1 MPLASKNEAV
11 DASAELA
18 RAFVRGDA
26 KFDLEIH
33 GRDEELLLAMSMGG
47 LGTFK
52 RIPGELLTPALI
64 ENGALSTCEMLE
76 EIDCY
81 VQGDPD
87 KTFLALIAKGH
98 SFHSVHPALLTK
110 EMIEESYRQSPHDT
124 IRKRGSKGDRVYAL
138 YDTELM
144 IKAVSEHITLL
155 TDLDEDELR
164 KIPDEVIAKSFSS
177 DPGQGFV
184 LERCG
189 KFHILVEAVKDG
201 LWPADMEPAR
211 PSNLRDAMAFRLQCN
226 KFDLHKIIY
235 LNAYIAGFTAAE
247 AAAVASSS
255 EAKSLLLELYP
266 TDELLKVFAG
276 DRKMKGRIVEADLGM

>member
-1 MPLASKNEAV
+1 M
-11 DASAELA
+11 DARVELA

-26 KFDLEIH
+26 KFDLGIH
-33 GRDEELLLAMSMGG
+33 GSDEELLLAMSMGG

-64 ENGALSTCEMLE
+64 ENGALSTCEMLD
-76 EIDCY
+76 EIYCY
-81 VQGDPD
+81 VQGDPAQ
-87 KTFLALIAKGH
+87 TFLTLIAKGH

-124 IRKRGSKGDRVYAL
+124 IRKRGSKGDRVHAL

-155 TDLDEDELR
+155 TDLDKDELQ
-164 KIPDEVIAKSFSS
+164 KIPDEVIAKSFSG

-201 LWPADMEPAR
+201 LWPADMELER
-211 PSNLRDAMAFRLQCN
+211 PSNLRKAMKLRLQCN
-226 KFDLHKIIY
+226 KFDLLDILPSLKRR
-235 LNAYIAGFTAAE
+235 GFPLMDAHAR
-247 AAAVASSS
+247 ARGCSW
-255 EAKSLLLELYP
+255 
-266 TDELLKVFAG
+266 
-276 DRKMKGRIVEADLGM
+276 RR